1 MPFNILIVNFSF
13 KMTMNLVQITDNYLN
28 IAQAKSI
35 LVTNLFKWLMMSN
48 YNVQQGVI
56 KQILGM
62 CKVWFYIIMSE
73 I

>member
-13 KMTMNLVQITDNYLN
+13 KMTMNFVQITDNYLN
-28 IAQAKSI
+28 IVQAMSI
-35 LVTNLFKWLMMSN
+35 LVTNLLKWLMMSN

-62 CKVWFYIIMSE
+62 CKVWFYIIISE

>member
-1 MPFNILIVNFSF
+1 
-13 KMTMNLVQITDNYLN
+13 MTMNLVQITDNYLN

>member
-1 MPFNILIVNFSF
+1 M
-13 KMTMNLVQITDNYLN
+13 QITDNYLN
-28 IAQAKSI
+28 IVQAMSI

-48 YNVQQGVI
+48 YNVQQGAI

>member
-1 MPFNILIVNFSF
+1 
-13 KMTMNLVQITDNYLN
+13 MNLVQITDNYLN